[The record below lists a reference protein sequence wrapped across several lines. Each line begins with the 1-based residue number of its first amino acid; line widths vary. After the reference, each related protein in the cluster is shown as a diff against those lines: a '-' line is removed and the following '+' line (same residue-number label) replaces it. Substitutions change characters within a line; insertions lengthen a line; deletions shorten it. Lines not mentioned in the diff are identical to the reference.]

1 MAGLKRG
8 RRSER
13 KEIAV
18 KELKD
23 AIDKYGK
30 EGGVKL
36 VRELYPDI
44 PRATWKDWVDT
55 ANAGPMDIAVEK
67 AKKAAKHLPVAPP
80 PEYISEKPVEARQG
94 INFMERL
101 EHLYADA
108 EMLRAWSVT
117 RVTDNTSG
125 ESKEQIKV
133 PTFFSQS
140 IKLRSD
146 LLETAVRTIQQFY
159 DLRRMQRFYDTI
171 LEEISAESPEVA
183 LRITERLAKLDAEI
197 GMTVDARL

>member
-13 KEIAV
+13 KENAV

-23 AIDKYGK
+23 SIEKYGK
-30 EGGVKL
+30 EGGVKI
-36 VRELYPDI
+36 VRELYPDV

-55 ANAGPMDIAVEK
+55 ASAGPMDIAVEK
-67 AKKAAKHLPVAPP
+67 AMKAAKHLPVAPP
-80 PEYISEKPVEARQG
+80 PEYILEKPVEARQG
-94 INFMERL
+94 IDFMARL

-108 EMLRAWSVT
+108 ELLRAWSMSSVT
-117 RVTDNTSG
+117 TADGKTS
-125 ESKEQIKV
+125 EKIKV

-183 LRITERLAKLDAEI
+183 LRITERLAKLDAES
-197 GMTVDARL
+197 GMTIDARL